1 MNMIPLNKEDGT
13 LSKTMVWN
21 YIVIFGTSIFGVAV
35 AMLPDIEK
43 VIPPE
48 GYVFIALVIKGVDV
62 ALRTITTQPLQKK
75 PYP

>member
-1 MNMIPLNKEDGT
+1 MIPLNKEDGT
-13 LSKTMVWN
+13 LSKTMIWN
-21 YIVIFGTSIFGVAV
+21 YVVIMGTSIFGVAV

-48 GYVFIALVIKGVDV
+48 GYVLIALLVKGVDLG
-62 ALRTITTQPLQKK
+62 LRTITTQPLQKK